1 VLALIV
7 LLKTTLQGGQYE
19 KRKLLPIK
27 GDSAGGILALTIGRA
42 LPNRYQLL
50 VERGGLLCW
59 LISGVWTMRELEQ
72 FLNVE
77 AEWVM
82 DKYSEAIAG
91 STERT
96 YYQGR
101 IDQLA
106 QVRRYLGQPQIMRER
121 ESK

>member
-1 VLALIV
+1 MV
-7 LLKTTLQGGQYE
+7 
-19 KRKLLPIK
+19 
-27 GDSAGGILALTIGRA
+27 D
-42 LPNRYQLL
+42 
-50 VERGGLLCW
+50 RGGLL
-59 LISGVWTMRELEQ
+59 LGRGVWIMNCNYCGQVMREGEQVRELEQ

-101 IDQLA
+101 LDQLA
-106 QVRRYLGQPQIMRER
+106 QVRRFLGQPQIIREKVS
-121 ESK
+121 E